1 MDYTIQ
7 KLALLSGITVRTL
20 HFYDEIGLLKPA
32 YVAENGYRYYQEK
45 QLLLLQQILFF
56 REIGFELKEIKKILG
71 KSDFDKQKA
80 LQSHKKVLQSKVER
94 LVQLMETVDTTLQY
108 FEGKNMMNEKQLFK
122 GFDKE
127 KQAQYE
133 KQLVDRFGNS
143 VKEHIAQSN
152 QNIKNWTMDHWDKVS
167 REFSEICKELT
178 ILLEKKYAVD
188 SPEVQALIQRHYKW
202 IMQFWVPNKESYA
215 GLALGYMEKEWKKT
229 FEPYHSEL
237 ANYLLQAMQLFAQK
251 L

>member
-20 HFYDEIGLLKPA
+20 HFYHEIGLLKPA
-32 YVAENGYRYYQEK
+32 YIGENGYRYYQEK

-56 REIGFELKEIKKILG
+56 REIGFELKEIKKILT

-80 LQSHKKVLQSKVER
+80 LQSHKKVLLSKVKR
-94 LVQLMETVDTTLQY
+94 LTQLMETVDNTLNY
-108 FEGKNMMNEKQLFK
+108 LEGKNDMNEKQLFK

-133 KQLVDRFGNS
+133 KQLIDRFGDN
-143 VKEHIAQSN
+143 VKEHITHSN
-152 QNIKNWTMDHWDKVS
+152 QHIKNWTMNDWNKVS

-178 ILLEKKYAVD
+178 VLLEKKYAVD
-188 SPEVQALIQRHYKW
+188 SHEVQKVIQRHYKW

-215 GLALGYMEKEWKKT
+215 GLALGYTEKEWKKT
-229 FEPYHSEL
+229 FEPYHGEL
-237 ANYLLQAMQLFAQK
+237 ANYLSQAMQLFAQR